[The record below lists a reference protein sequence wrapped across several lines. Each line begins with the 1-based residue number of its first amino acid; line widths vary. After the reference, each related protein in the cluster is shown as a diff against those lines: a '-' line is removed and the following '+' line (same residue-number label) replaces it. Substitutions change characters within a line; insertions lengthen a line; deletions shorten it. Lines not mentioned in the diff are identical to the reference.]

1 MMLRA
6 PRSTRTHTLFSYTT
20 LFRCAMWYSQVSS
33 RSARRQTS
41 CCRIGSRSK
50 ESRPRHVHAFFSC
63 CFPFICRGFAAVA
76 LASRGGAAILHEV
89 GNQRI
94 HRRIIGAVNDRPVL
108 ALLLDQ
114 PRAAKL
120 CEVKRERAV
129 GNAERLSNRTRR
141 HASPAR
147 LHEQTEQ
154 REPVLLRK
162 RAERIEGRCRIHGD
176 FLISILIEMMD
187 AA

>member
-33 RSARRQTS
+33 RSAQRQTS

-50 ESRPRHVHAFFSC
+50 DSRPRHGHAVFSC
-63 CFPFICRGFAAVA
+63 CFPFICRGFAVVA

-89 GNQRI
+89 GAQRI
-94 HRRIIGAVNDRPVL
+94 HCRIVGQVDDRPML

-114 PRAAKL
+114 PRTAQL
-120 CEVKRERAV
+120 SEVEGSRAV
-129 GNAERLSNRTRR
+129 GPTHRLANPPDPTNRMDHVEGTRG
-141 HASPAR
+141 S
-147 LHEQTEQ
+147 
-154 REPVLLRK
+154 
-162 RAERIEGRCRIHGD
+162 
-176 FLISILIEMMD
+176 
-187 AA
+187 

>member
-50 ESRPRHVHAFFSC
+50 DSRPRHGHAVFSC

-76 LASRGGAAILHEV
+76 LASRGGAALLHAV
-89 GNQRI
+89 GNQRL
-94 HRRIIGAVNDRPVL
+94 HSRIIGAVHDRPVL
-108 ALLLDQ
+108 ALMLDQ
-114 PRAAKL
+114 PSAAKP
-120 CEVKRERAV
+120 CAGKRET
-129 GNAERLSNRTRR
+129 GRT
-141 HASPAR
+141 
-147 LHEQTEQ
+147 T
-154 REPVLLRK
+154 
-162 RAERIEGRCRIHGD
+162 G
-176 FLISILIEMMD
+176 
-187 AA
+187 